1 MALDHF
7 AQLASFHELPDF
19 PIDIFF
25 SATRCVIH
33 AASGALSSILET
45 NMSLNRLE
53 VLHDLMRFVIDT
65 SFLVLL
71 SSPSES
77 FGYLLFNQLSGL
89 LLSPVIH
96 SFFPLSIKSL
106 GYLLEPVK
114 TNPSDH
120 RDTRQKSPDLHVDR
134 RPKLLEFFQNMISG
148 LFSALCSLAKTT
160 SGDRFRQDAS
170 SMRDMLILE
179 TIRHLK
185 GILSPISVD
194 NHNPDTTSDEIKKFT
209 DSAENM
215 VDPCSVSLET
225 YLRVRQLAVKDAM
238 WYLCSILHILIGS
251 RTPDILS
258 SVANSD
264 RKSIEDMD
272 QMQRVGS
279 EISEKTI
286 SRELFELL
294 IDTRLHQHEKS
305 RLLFGAFQI
314 PVGSLSGTDIAR
326 TAVRTVKKAQELH
339 VTSEGAGS
347 HRNAIQPENPTQQ
360 TLNSNEQANCFETN
374 YEIDTRVFNPTDCPD
389 SDKISMAKRHNMH
402 HDFDD
407 AERGMLFCVVERY
420 VYE

>member
-1 MALDHF
+1 
-7 AQLASFHELPDF
+7 
-19 PIDIFF
+19 
-25 SATRCVIH
+25 
-33 AASGALSSILET
+33 
-45 NMSLNRLE
+45 MSLNRLE

-65 SFLVLL
+65 SFRVLL

-106 GYLLEPVK
+106 GYLLEPVN

-120 RDTRQKSPDLHVDR
+120 RDTRQKGPDLRVDR

-185 GILSPISVD
+185 GILSPISAD
-194 NHNPDTTSDEIKKFT
+194 NHSDEIKKFT
-209 DSAENM
+209 NSAENM
-215 VDPCSVSLET
+215 VDSASLEK

-264 RKSIEDMD
+264 CKSIEDMN
-272 QMQRVGS
+272 QMQRAGS
-279 EISEKTI
+279 EISGKTI

-294 IDTRLHQHEKS
+294 IDTRLHQHDKS
-305 RLLFGAFQI
+305 RLPLGAFQI
-314 PVGSLSGTDIAR
+314 PVGSFSGTDITR

-347 HRNAIQPENPTQQ
+347 HRNAIQPENPMQQ
-360 TLNSNEQANCFETN
+360 TFNSNEQANCFETN
-374 YEIDTRVFNPTDCPD
+374 HEMDTRVFNPTDCPD